1 MADAGRLYYG
11 LNTMATSV
19 YFSGSVKTEQ
29 ELYEDLITESMQI
42 YGQDIVYIPRQEISK
57 DEILNES
64 YSRFTDSY
72 VVEMYIENADGFEGD
87 GDLLAKFGLE
97 IRDQATFIV
106 AKRRWQKQ
114 VGKWLST
121 AQGES
126 DSFRPM
132 EGDLLYLP
140 MSKSIF
146 EIKFV
151 EHEMPFYQLQN
162 LPVYKL
168 QAELFEYS
176 DEEFDTDIDTID
188 QIETLNATSYTYTL
202 TTGTGT
208 YKIGE
213 TVTQWTGVNDAGGLP
228 INIEG
233 EVAAWEDTGMNGNLT
248 VVSLSTTDGAF
259 RQLYVDADITK
270 QVIGTE
276 SGAAYNVLIADTV
289 TNYNRDEYAAND
301 IFETE
306 ADGIIDFSET
316 NPFGMP

>member
-1 MADAGRLYYG
+1 
-11 LNTMATSV
+11 MATSV
-19 YFSGSVKTEQ
+19 YFSGNVKSEAS
-29 ELYEDLITESMQI
+29 LYEDLIIESMQI
-42 YGQDIVYIPRQEISK
+42 YGQDIVYIPRQEISR

-72 VVEMYIENADGFEGD
+72 VVEMYIENQDGFEGD

-106 AKRRWQKQ
+106 AKRRWEKQ

-121 AQGES
+121 TQGES

-162 LPVYKL
+162 IPVYKL
-168 QAELFEYS
+168 QAELFEYG
-176 DEEFDTDIDTID
+176 DEEFDTDIDMID
-188 QIETLNATSYTYTL
+188 QIETLNATSYTYAMN
-202 TTGTGT
+202 TGSGD

-213 TVTQWTGVNDAGGLP
+213 TVVQWTGVNDVDGDP

-233 EVAAWEDTGMNGNLT
+233 EVAAWEDMGLDIGNLT
-248 VVSLSTTDGAF
+248 VVSLKTTEGKF
-259 RQLYVDADITK
+259 RQLYVDADPLK
-270 QVIGTE
+270 QVVGTE
-276 SGAAYNVLIADTV
+276 SGATYNVSVADTA
-289 TNYNRDEYAAND
+289 TNYNRDTYAAND
-301 IFETE
+301 IFEAE